1 MACSANILLRLCAP
15 QAAAPEPE
23 QAPTDTI
30 WAGGIPLNLVGG
42 EAALSSVLNLDA
54 NTNVTS
60 LFEQFGEVKHTTFA
74 NKNAEASCF
83 LLGL

>member
-42 EAALSSVLNLDA
+42 EEALSSVLNLDA
-54 NTNVTS
+54 NANLTS
-60 LFEQFGEVKHTTFA
+60 LFEQFGEVRHTAFA
-74 NKNAEASCF
+74 NTVVEA
-83 LLGL
+83 

>member
-1 MACSANILLRLCAP
+1 VQLSHTQVTGLRRP
-15 QAAAPEPE
+15 F
-23 QAPTDTI
+23 
-30 WAGGIPLNLVGG
+30 VGG

-74 NKNAEASCF
+74 NKDVEVACF
-83 LLGL
+83 FG

>member
-1 MACSANILLRLCAP
+1 MSLRLCAP